1 MLTSLFRCLKSWSC
15 LIWGSKYCAHILKS
29 ECQQASISPPCW
41 GKVEYEIRCNN
52 CLLNKNKKLFVKKQ
66 DRDAGW
72 LVDWGCYWLVRSFT
86 SGIYRVW
93 QVLEPLI
100 QWMEA
105 AGENDSPQNN
115 SWIYLNCTVYLFSL
129 QDMWSGDQCCW
140 LWGSLLF
147 NVLLKMYYFFMHK
160 KCINF
165 IFYAHSLTNLK
176 CSLFHVMQS
185 KQLEYTTS
193 LFFSF

>member
-1 MLTSLFRCLKSWSC
+1 MGGDAALKARDGRISCFWHHTGQGLLAHMLTSLLRCLKSWSC

-41 GKVEYEIRCNN
+41 VKVEYEIRCNN

-66 DRDAGW
+66 DRGAGW

-105 AGENDSPQNN
+105 AGKMTHLKTTHEF
-115 SWIYLNCTVYLFSL
+115 IEIVLCTVGPVLFAGHVIR
-129 QDMWSGDQCCW
+129 WP
-140 LWGSLLF
+140 
-147 NVLLKMYYFFMHK
+147 VLLAVRF
-160 KCINF
+160 
-165 IFYAHSLTNLK
+165 ATL
-176 CSLFHVMQS
+176 
-185 KQLEYTTS
+185 
-193 LFFSF
+193 

>member
-1 MLTSLFRCLKSWSC
+1 MGGDAVLKARDGRISCFWHHTGQGLLAHMLTSLLRCLKSWSC

-41 GKVEYEIRCNN
+41 VKVEYEIRCNN
-52 CLLNKNKKLFVKKQ
+52 CLLNKNKKFFVKKQ
-66 DRDAGW
+66 DRGAGW

-115 SWIYLNCTVYLFSL
+115 SGIYRNCTVH
-129 QDMWSGDQCCW
+129 CW
-140 LWGSLLF
+140 
-147 NVLLKMYYFFMHK
+147 
-160 KCINF
+160 
-165 IFYAHSLTNLK
+165 T
-176 CSLFHVMQS
+176 CSLCRTCDQV
-185 KQLEYTTS
+185 TS
-193 LFFSF
+193 AAGCEVCYSLMY